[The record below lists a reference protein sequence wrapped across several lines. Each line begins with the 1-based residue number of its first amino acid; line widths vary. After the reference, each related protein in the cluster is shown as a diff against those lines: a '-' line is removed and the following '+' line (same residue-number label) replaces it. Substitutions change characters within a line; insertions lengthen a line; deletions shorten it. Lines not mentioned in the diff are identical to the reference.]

1 MYIGRLIVTQSY
13 DTNINDLNIE
23 KFSNI
28 SGDLESM

>member
-1 MYIGRLIVTQSY
+1 MYIGWLIVTQSY